1 MRYSAVVSPRH
12 SGAIVIPHKVVGGH
26 REDCSAPPGPLAS
39 LASHKSPV
47 SRKLE
52 NDPAQPAQRAPKA
65 ITHDLRLCCSPT
77 CSSKLCRG
85 CVEEHCYP
93 KWSAGPDYDSET
105 ASVVGP
111 ALAPGASGQW
121 SAHSSA
127 HSIFAAMGRED
138 PRWSSSPPPGAG
150 GAADIR

>member
-1 MRYSAVVSPRH
+1 MRYSAVASPRY

-26 REDCSAPPGPLAS
+26 REDYSAPLAS
-39 LASHKSPV
+39 LASRKTPV
-47 SRKLE
+47 SRNLE
-52 NDPAQPAQRAPKA
+52 NDPAQRAPKE

-77 CSSKLCRG
+77 CSSMLCRG